1 MNSATWRIPCRRWVH
16 AHSRSSSLLAQLPLL
31 YPPSTRLLDAI
42 RYASTKTPASSSNNT
57 SRRPSGPKIRGHAAV
72 FLERDLPA
80 PQIAQIFG
88 TATIS
93 AEQGNRILRALQEQR
108 LSGTLDL
115 PLPAE
120 IARVAPPHIVD
131 YGLAWLRRT
140 HPLDE
145 DAAIL
150 ARIEREEQEEEEQL
164 IRRAEELGL
173 YKPQS
178 GKFGT
183 STAREGD
190 VYGSSIL
197 EEVRK
202 KNMKES
208 KETEEE
214 RRQEWLDGEAKR
226 TEELQ
231 AQAKKFKDIQMYE
244 PQELVEARPRADPT
258 LRPALA
264 WIQQQHLRATSTD
277 ADASN
282 LTTAR
287 RLLPSLGVVVLTV
300 GLCYLYSETYEE
312 PRREQ
317 RMWPDIKPAAATVVA
332 LALPL
337 YLPAMHEEIGR
348 GDFIAAYLSS
358 GAFATFG
365 SFAIRVLS
373 NHLSVSSLGAS
384 GAISGIVAMWCVL
397 HSNDKLTIAFL
408 PREWQD
414 KISASGSTFLC
425 AIILGELLNFI
436 PAFRFFAVDLWSHLA
451 GYGAGIALGLL
462 WKEKKARERR
472 NNPQSWLKSF

>member
-1 MNSATWRIPCRRWVH
+1 MNSATWRTPCRRWVH
-16 AHSRSSSLLAQLPLL
+16 AHSRSSSLLAQLRLL
-31 YPPSTRLLDAI
+31 YPPSTRPLDAI
-42 RYASTKTPASSSNNT
+42 RYASTKTPASSSSNNA
-57 SRRPSGPKIRGHAAV
+57 RRQPSGPKIRGHAAV

-208 KETEEE
+208 KETEEK

-231 AQAKKFKDIQMYE
+231 AQARKFKDIQMYE

-287 RLLPSLGVVVLTV
+287 RLLPSLGVVALTV

-332 LALPL
+332 LVGLNLGVFVLWKFVP
-337 YLPAMHEEIGR
+337 PAWRLLNKYFVSVPYYPHAASVIGSVFSHQQFRHLGSNMLILWFVGMRLHEEIGR

-397 HSNDKLTIAFL
+397 HSK
-408 PREWQD
+408 
-414 KISASGSTFLC
+414 
-425 AIILGELLNFI
+425 
-436 PAFRFFAVDLWSHLA
+436 
-451 GYGAGIALGLL
+451 
-462 WKEKKARERR
+462 
-472 NNPQSWLKSF
+472 